1 MEKHREKEGAVHHQ
15 ESKGEKKN
23 IGMAIVAYILFFV
36 PLLTDDKNDPFVRYH
51 VRQGLA
57 FLIAAIIVGIFG
69 TFVPIIGWILF
80 FPLQLILL
88 VIWIMGVVHAAK
100 GEEKPLPIIG
110 KFGEGLKI

>member
-57 FLIAAIIVGIFG
+57 FLIAAIIVGICSHYWLDSVLSPSINSSG
-69 TFVPIIGWILF
+69 HLDYGRGSRRQGRRKTASHYRKVWRRT
-80 FPLQLILL
+80 
-88 VIWIMGVVHAAK
+88 
-100 GEEKPLPIIG
+100 
-110 KFGEGLKI
+110 